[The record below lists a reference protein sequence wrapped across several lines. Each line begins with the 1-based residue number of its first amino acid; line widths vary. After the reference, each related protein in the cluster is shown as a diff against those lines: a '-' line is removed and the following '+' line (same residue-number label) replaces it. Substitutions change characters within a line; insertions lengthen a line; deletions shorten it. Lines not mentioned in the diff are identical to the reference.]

1 MEFVDYKCLESL
13 LIEGENS
20 IAVEGIGSTVYNAV
34 KSIFNAIHTFIKTII
49 RVITGIISKL
59 KSKKAVKPT
68 NSVKT
73 NNNNNVNVSSD
84 TSNTIPVDSTVKN
97 ERITYSSI
105 NKDKLKP
112 AYADGNYLRFN
123 SILNSIDNI
132 TATCGIMIN
141 DCSYILKPFFSNES
155 EDEFTEIFE
164 EMKEDI
170 EKYMTELNQEFE
182 SVSDYNSNNNYL
194 TEDQRD
200 SWIDRCKKT
209 KSNLEKLDSECTSL
223 ESTLGKYTNVK
234 PENINKIKQ
243 GLSVI
248 AKAISVS
255 QDTIIKVST
264 MVNNSEIISD

>member
-13 LIEGENS
+13 LIEGENL

-59 KSKKAVKPT
+59 KSKKAVKTT

-73 NNNNNVNVSSD
+73 NNNNVNVSSD

-141 DCSYILKPFFSNES
+141 DCSYILKPFFSNV
-155 EDEFTEIFE
+155 
-164 EMKEDI
+164 
-170 EKYMTELNQEFE
+170 L
-182 SVSDYNSNNNYL
+182 
-194 TEDQRD
+194 R
-200 SWIDRCKKT
+200 
-209 KSNLEKLDSECTSL
+209 
-223 ESTLGKYTNVK
+223 
-234 PENINKIKQ
+234 
-243 GLSVI
+243 
-248 AKAISVS
+248 
-255 QDTIIKVST
+255 
-264 MVNNSEIISD
+264 

>member
-1 MEFVDYKCLESL
+1 MEFIDYKCLESL
-13 LIEGENS
+13 LIEGENL
-20 IAVEGIGSTVYNAV
+20 IATEGIGSIIYNAV
-34 KSIFNAIHTFIKTII
+34 KSIFNAIHAFIKTII

-59 KSKKAVKPT
+59 KSKKAVK
-68 NSVKT
+68 T
-73 NNNNNVNVSSD
+73 NNDISNNVSSNA
-84 TSNTIPVDSTVKN
+84 SNTMPVDSSVKNEVKN
-97 ERITYSSI
+97 ERITHSSI

-123 SILNSIDNI
+123 SILSLIDNI

-164 EMKEDI
+164 EAKEDI

-194 TEDQRD
+194 TEDQRN

-209 KSNLEKLDSECTSL
+209 KSNLEKLDSECTTL
-223 ESTLGKYTNVK
+223 ESSLGKYTNVK

-243 GLSVI
+243 GLTVI

-255 QDTIIKVST
+255 QDTILKVST
-264 MVNNSEIISD
+264 MVNNSEIIID

>member
-1 MEFVDYKCLESL
+1 MEFIDYKCLESL
-13 LIEGENS
+13 LIEGENL
-20 IAVEGIGSTVYNAV
+20 IATEGIGSIIYNAV
-34 KSIFNAIHTFIKTII
+34 KSIFNAIHAFIKTII

-59 KSKKAVKPT
+59 KSKKAVK
-68 NSVKT
+68 T
-73 NNNNNVNVSSD
+73 NNDISNNVSSNA
-84 TSNTIPVDSTVKN
+84 SNTMPVDSSVKNEVKN
-97 ERITYSSI
+97 ERITHSSI

-123 SILNSIDNI
+123 SILSLIDNI

-164 EMKEDI
+164 EAKEDI

-194 TEDQRD
+194 TEDQRN

-209 KSNLEKLDSECTSL
+209 KSNLEKLDSECTTL
-223 ESTLGKYTNVK
+223 ESNLSKYTNVK
-234 PENINKIKQ
+234 PENMNKIKQ

-248 AKAISVS
+248 TKAISVS
-255 QDTIIKVST
+255 QDTILKLSAMI
-264 MVNNSEIISD
+264 NNSEIISG